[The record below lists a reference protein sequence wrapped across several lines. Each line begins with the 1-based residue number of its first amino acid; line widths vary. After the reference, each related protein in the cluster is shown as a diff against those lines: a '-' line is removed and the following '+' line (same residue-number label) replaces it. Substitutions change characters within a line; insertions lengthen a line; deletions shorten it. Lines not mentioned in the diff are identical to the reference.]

1 MENKQRK
8 KKNSEQGATSPSR
21 KRLVIILAAVAALAV
36 VAGVC
41 VWIVLALSGRRVD
54 YINDDLSEYVSISP
68 EDYKNFEIKIK
79 ITEPGESHVEAVIM
93 SEQERFKTLVGLG
106 RYKTDG
112 EIGIGDE
119 LVVRTVCY
127 TKSGAVLSDKELL
140 LDGYTYAVG
149 EGFLLHGS
157 HLVGIDSGLVGKAVE
172 NIASAP
178 KTDVVTDAD
187 VVYISYKLGRG
198 GSTEDFDAVRIDLS
212 NADVDQVF
220 GEGFRDLL
228 VGSSIGVELDSLI
241 TELGS
246 DMLTYSEIKILAAA
260 DGALT
265 LSSELPYDYSD
276 RTLACEEVF
285 VDFYIEKFVDYSVPE
300 VNDAFVKDKLGLEK
314 TLADVGGETL
324 TERYRTYL
332 SEQLSAEYESAREE
346 LIEEAVWEKLRES
359 VTVKKLPRAEVEER
373 YEAFLNNLLSE
384 YEEYSSAM
392 TLDAFAAYYL
402 GIKTTDWKA
411 YLNAEAELAV
421 TEKLTFYYVI
431 RAEGYLPSEAD
442 YARIYAEAVEEY
454 LEPYLVLNGCDR
466 GDYKTDAEYES
477 AKNEYK
483 EALIK
488 LYSDAYFADCT
499 YVEYGMSCI
508 LNTVTITE

>member
-1 MENKQRK
+1 MENKQSK
-8 KKNSEQGATSPSR
+8 KKNSEQGAGSPSR
-21 KRLVIILAAVAALAV
+21 KRLVIILAAVAALAI

-228 VGSSIGVELDSLI
+228 IGSSIGVELDSLI
-241 TELGS
+241 TEVGS
-246 DMLTYSEIKILAAA
+246 DTLTYSEIKILAAA

-285 VDFYIEKFVDYSVPE
+285 VDFYIEKFVDYSVPDLD
-300 VNDAFVKDKLGLEK
+300 DAFVKDKLGLEE
-314 TLADVGGETL
+314 TLADVEGETL

-332 SEQLSAEYESAREE
+332 SEQLSAEYESARKE

-392 TLDAFAAYYL
+392 TLDAFAAYYYDL
-402 GIKTTDWKA
+402 DGTDLET

-431 RAEGYLPSEAD
+431 RAEGWLPDAD
-442 YARIYAEAVEEY
+442 AYSHLYGEAVDEL
-454 LEPYLVLNGCDR
+454 LEPYLTLKGCDR
-466 GDYKTDAEYES
+466 SDYATDEEYES
-477 AKNEYK
+477 AKDTYRREII
-483 EALIK
+483 ELRGE
-488 LYSDAYFADCT
+488 DYFIDWV
-499 YVEYGMSCI
+499 YLEYGLDRI
-508 LNTVTITE
+508 LETVTVNE